1 MHVFGSKPEC
11 PEQRCNLCTERPKTG
26 FKPRIFLLWHS
37 SPNRCTIVQFNL
49 EAAVCAKYIPHIY
62 LVMLKIQN
70 KATCFIYTQKNFSH
84 TSISVLPASGTLT
97 SLEKQ
102 SIAPSDGL
110 GKKPPKTLY
119 FCTCAII
126 LPTVRLCCISSP
138 DLDSLHI
145 TKHFFFSIFSNRN
158 NFCPAQGRRRTTF
171 YTLTF
176 TITFK
181 HSEDVCYLAY
191 HYPYTYSALMVFF
204 FHIIIPFIYFGQS
217 LNLMFL

>member
-145 TKHFFFSIFSNRN
+145 TKHFFSQFS
-158 NFCPAQGRRRTTF
+158 PTETTF
-171 YTLTF
+171 VQHRAEGELPF
-176 TITFK
+176 TPWPLPSPSNT
-181 HSEDVCYLAY
+181 VRM
-191 HYPYTYSALMVFF
+191 SATWPTIIPTHILLWWYFF
-204 FHIIIPFIYFGQS
+204 FI
-217 LNLMFL
+217 